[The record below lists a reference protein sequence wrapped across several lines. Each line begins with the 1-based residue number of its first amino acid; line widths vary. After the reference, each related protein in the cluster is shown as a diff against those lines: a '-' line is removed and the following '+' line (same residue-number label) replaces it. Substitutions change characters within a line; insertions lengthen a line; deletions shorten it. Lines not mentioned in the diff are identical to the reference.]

1 MSAKKLNPMPKN
13 LMFSLDIGT
22 RSVVGIISKREGKQ
36 YIVLDHEV
44 MEHPDRAMFDGQIHD
59 IAKVTEVV
67 KTVIV
72 KLEERNGYKLEQA
85 AIAAAGRALKT
96 ERATLEIDID
106 ITKEVDKTMTDNV
119 EMQAIQLAQKTL
131 SENHNLHT
139 SYYCVGYSVINYYLD
154 GHMILNPVGHRGNKI
169 SVDII
174 ATFLPHIVV
183 DSLYSV
189 VHKAGLDVM
198 NLTLEPIA
206 SINVAIPQNLRL
218 LNLALVD
225 VGAGTSDIAISKD
238 GSVVSYGMVALAGDE
253 ITEKIAQTY
262 LLDFNSA
269 EKLKLQLC
277 KSESVTFTD
286 VIGMTHHL
294 NTEDVL
300 AQVDETVK
308 HITGE
313 VAENILQLNKK
324 APSAVFC
331 IGGGA
336 QIPGFTKHLAD
347 ALSLPQER
355 VVIKSI
361 ETIDMVVFNCT
372 PLQGPEFI
380 TPVGIGVTAFEE
392 RDQDFIQVT
401 VNETAIRLF
410 NSKPLQVSDALILT
424 GYNARSLIS
433 ERGESYFITIDGVER
448 EIKGEYGEPAQ
459 IFINGAPAHLD
470 SRINHKD
477 IINVLSAEK
486 GKPRKMTL
494 REVVALESTVTLNGQ
509 PIKTIE
515 HVSVNG
521 VNRTGEYI
529 LIGGDVIVTKG
540 IKTAGDLLKAVEL
553 DALSFAIFKG
563 DQKLEPTDAIKAG
576 DQVEYRKFEASILV
590 QEDLLKPQETPSQS
604 MVDKRQALNVLVN
617 GNALQIPVTKAEMV
631 FVDIFSHIEFDLTK
645 PQGILVLKLNQE
657 RAKYTDVLKDGDVV
671 EIYWNQ

>member
-36 YIVLDHEV
+36 YIILDHEV

-59 IAKVTEVV
+59 IAKVTDVV
-67 KTVIV
+67 KTVIA

-96 ERATLEIDID
+96 ERATLEIEID

-119 EMQAIQLAQKTL
+119 EMQAIQSAQKNL
-131 SENHNLHT
+131 AENHNLHT

-154 GHMILNPVGHRGNKI
+154 GHMIMNPAGHRGNKI

-277 KSESVTFTD
+277 KAESVTFTD
-286 VIGMTHHL
+286 VIGMTHQL
-294 NTEDVL
+294 KTEDVL
-300 AQVDETVK
+300 EQVDETVR
-308 HITGE
+308 HITSE
-313 VAENILQLNKK
+313 VAQNILQLNKK

-336 QIPGFTKHLAD
+336 QIPGFTKHLAE
-347 ALSLPQER
+347 ALSLQLER

-361 ETIDMVVFNCT
+361 ETIDMVVFDCE
-372 PLQGPEFI
+372 PLRGPEFI
-380 TPVGIGVTAFEE
+380 TPIGIGVTAFEE

-433 ERGESYFITIDGVER
+433 ERGESYFITIDDVER

-477 IINVLSAEK
+477 IISVISADK
-486 GKPRKMTL
+486 GKPRKMML
-494 REVVALESTVTLNGQ
+494 REVVQFESSVKLNEQ
-509 PIKTIE
+509 SIKTIE

-521 VNRTGEYI
+521 VNRTGEYVI
-529 LIGGDVIVTKG
+529 IGGDVIVTKG
-540 IKTAGDLLKAVEL
+540 IKTAGDLLHAVEL
-553 DALSFAIFKG
+553 DVYQYAIYNG
-563 DQKLEPTDAIKAG
+563 DRKLEPTDMLKSG
-576 DQVEYRKFEASILV
+576 ESYEYRKFETSILIE
-590 QEDLLKPQETPSQS
+590 EDLIKTHNDQ
-604 MVDKRQALNVLVN
+604 RQAVAEGDKSMRLLVN
-617 GNALQIPVTKAEMV
+617 GEPLEIQMTKKDMV
-631 FVDIFSHIEFDLTK
+631 FVDIFSYISFDLSK
-645 PQGILVLKLNQE
+645 PQGILVLKLNHE
-657 RAKYTDVLKDGDVV
+657 RAKYTDVLCDGDVV
-671 EIYWNQ
+671 EIYWNP